1 MPPHRLAYRPTVMGR
16 RGVVTSAH
24 PLASMAGIEILLA
37 GGNAVDAAVAVGS
50 TLNVVEPFMSS
61 AGGIGLM
68 LISRGGERHVLDF
81 IGRAP
86 RAADAAGC
94 TEDDLAGGPK
104 SCATPGNLGGWL
116 AALERFGTMDRAR
129 VLAPAIGHAERG
141 VPLTFKN
148 VEFFEAARAT
158 LGRSREAERLYLGN
172 GGPRAGGVVTYKELA
187 ATFRQVAEGG
197 AEVFYRGPIA
207 KAIARAV
214 REAGGWLG
222 EEDLAEFKPEW
233 REPATIAY
241 RGQQVYSM
249 PPPFSA
255 FQMLETLNILEGYDL
270 RAWGHNSVDYLHHL
284 IEAVKLGSA
293 DRLAYAYSGQ
303 VPIAG
308 LLSKKYAD
316 SQRARIDAKRAAVS
330 EGERHTRERLPNQI
344 TEGRPSTREGYAPS
358 DFPATRE
365 GYAPSDF
372 PATREGYAP
381 SDSPAT
387 REGYAPSDSPA
398 KFADEH
404 TTHFACAD
412 AAGTVVS
419 VTQTLGV
426 PFGSGFAIPG
436 TGLVLNNILKWMD
449 LDPASPNVV
458 RAGRKAGTMM
468 SPTQVFRDGA
478 FALSIG
484 TPGSYGILQTT
495 AQMLLNVLEFGMNVQ
510 EAIEAPRV
518 RVYRDRLVD
527 AEARITPE
535 VRAGLAAR
543 GHQVNEIGDWS
554 WIVGGGQGLMRDA
567 ASGALMAG
575 ADPRRDGYALAV

>member
-1 MPPHRLAYRPTVMGR
+1 MDCATCWTRGCAASFASAPEGATMPPHRLAYRPTVMGR

-358 DFPATRE
+358 DSPATRE

-372 PATREGYAP
+372 
-381 SDSPAT
+381 
-387 REGYAPSDSPA
+387 PA